1 MRRVL
6 PALFSL
12 LLAGLV
18 LTPIGG
24 PEVAPATD
32 GTGGLVTIQTP
43 GGNGCCRQ

>member
-12 LLAGLV
+12 LLTGLV
-18 LTPIGG
+18 LAPVVG
-24 PEVAPATD
+24 PEPEPAT
-32 GTGGLVTIQTP
+32 GNPAGVVTIQTP

>member
-12 LLAGLV
+12 LLTGLILAPV
-18 LTPIGG
+18 GG
-24 PEVAPATD
+24 PEPEPTVGDP
-32 GTGGLVTIQTP
+32 GGLVTIQTP

>member
-12 LLAGLV
+12 LLTGLV
-18 LTPIGG
+18 LVPGAGPDLDAPLDGG
-24 PEVAPATD
+24 
-32 GTGGLVTIQTP
+32 VTINTP